1 MFALCVCE
9 ADLPCSRSLLMFE
22 KEFVSWIESRNRARA
37 SVLVDVGDDACVIA
51 PNELASVVTTDS
63 LCDRI
68 HFDTREH
75 SLERIG
81 RKSLAVSIS
90 DILAMGARPAQAVL
104 TFFLPRSFSL
114 SDAQQ
119 VYLGAEEVAAANGVA
134 ITGGDTNRYDGPLI
148 VGSTLIGYVSPERIW
163 KIDGAKIGD
172 SILVTGS
179 LGGSILGRHLDF
191 QPRTEWVQ
199 KIADK
204 YTINAATDIT
214 DSFSLDL
221 SYLLQQSR
229 VGGMIDRQAVPIS
242 DAAAELSRST
252 ERSAFERGMT
262 DGEDFELLLVTSA
275 DIADEILTSESDVVT
290 RVGTVVEETGLW
302 LVDNG
307 EKTRFEPK
315 GYVH

>member
-1 MFALCVCE
+1 
-9 ADLPCSRSLLMFE
+9 MFE

-104 TFFLPRSFSL
+104 TFFLPRSFTL

-148 VGSTLIGYVSPERIW
+148 VGSTLIGYVSPNRIW

-172 SILVTGS
+172 AILVTGS

-199 KIADK
+199 KIASK
-204 YTINAATDIT
+204 YAINAATDIT

-229 VGGMIDRQAVPIS
+229 VGGRIERQSVPIS
-242 DAAAELSRST
+242 DAAVELSQST
-252 ERSAFERGMT
+252 KRSAFDHGLT
-262 DGEDFELLLVTSA
+262 DGEDFELLLVTAA
-275 DIADEILTSESDVVT
+275 DIADEIVASESDVVT

-307 EKTRFEPK
+307 EKTRIEPK

>member
-1 MFALCVCE
+1 
-9 ADLPCSRSLLMFE
+9 MFE

>member
-1 MFALCVCE
+1 
-9 ADLPCSRSLLMFE
+9 MFE

-148 VGSTLIGYVSPERIW
+148 VGSTLIGYVSPNRIW

-315 GYVH
+315 GYVLSLIHI

>member
-1 MFALCVCE
+1 
-9 ADLPCSRSLLMFE
+9 MFE
-22 KEFVSWIESRNRARA
+22 KEFVSWIESRNQARA
-37 SVLVDVGDDACVIA
+37 SVLVDVGDDACVLA
-51 PNELASVVTTDS
+51 SNELATVVTTDT
-63 LCDRI
+63 LCDRV
-68 HFDTREH
+68 HFDSREH

-104 TFFLPRSFSL
+104 TFFLPRSFTL

-119 VYLGAEEVAAANGVA
+119 VYIGAEEVAAASGVT
-134 ITGGDTNRYDGPLI
+134 ITGGDTNCYDGPLI
-148 VGSTLIGYVSPERIW
+148 VGSALIGYVAPDRIW
-163 KIDGAKIGD
+163 KIDGAKVGD

-199 KIADK
+199 EIARL
-204 YTINAATDIT
+204 YTINGATDIT

-229 VGGMIDRQAVPIS
+229 VGGMLDRQAVPIS
-242 DAAAELSRST
+242 DAAIELSRSSH
-252 ERSAFERGMT
+252 RAAFEHGMT
-262 DGEDFELLLVTSA
+262 DGEDFELLLVAAA
-275 DIADEILTSESDVVT
+275 DVADEILATESDVVT
-290 RVGTVVEETGLW
+290 RVGTIVEEVGLW

-307 EKTRFEPK
+307 EKTQVEPK

>member
-1 MFALCVCE
+1 
-9 ADLPCSRSLLMFE
+9 MFE
-22 KEFVSWIESRNRARA
+22 KEFVSWIESRNQARA
-37 SVLVDVGDDACVIA
+37 SVLVDVGDDACVLA
-51 PNELASVVTTDS
+51 SNELATVVTTDT
-63 LCDRI
+63 LCDRV
-68 HFDTREH
+68 HFDSREH

-104 TFFLPRSFSL
+104 TFFLPRSFTL

-119 VYLGAEEVAAANGVA
+119 VYIGAEEVAAASGVA
-134 ITGGDTNRYDGPLI
+134 ITGGDTNCYDGPLI
-148 VGSTLIGYVSPERIW
+148 VGSALIGYVAPDRIW
-163 KIDGAKIGD
+163 KIDGAKVGD

-199 KIADK
+199 KIARK
-204 YTINAATDIT
+204 YTINGATDIT

-229 VGGMIDRQAVPIS
+229 VGGMLDRQAVPIS
-242 DAAAELSRST
+242 DAAIELSRSSQ
-252 ERSAFERGMT
+252 RDAFEHGMT
-262 DGEDFELLLVTSA
+262 DGEDFELLLVAAA
-275 DIADEILTSESDVVT
+275 DVADEILATESDVVT
-290 RVGTVVEETGLW
+290 RVGTIVEEVGLW

-307 EKTRFEPK
+307 EKTQVEPK

>member
-1 MFALCVCE
+1 
-9 ADLPCSRSLLMFE
+9 MFE

-214 DSFSLDL
+214 ESFSLDL

>member
-1 MFALCVCE
+1 
-9 ADLPCSRSLLMFE
+9 MFE

-51 PNELASVVTTDS
+51 PHEFASVVTTDS
-63 LCDRI
+63 LCDRV

-104 TFFLPRSFSL
+104 TFFLPRSFTL

-275 DIADEILTSESDVVT
+275 DIADEILTSESDVVI